1 MFAGEN
7 ESCLAG
13 ESEPCLADERELCLQ
28 VKKRKETW
36 YKGLEFPVTSVL
48 QKIENL
54 QQQLS
59 LAIQGRKWT
68 EREGLIMRRHDLA
81 KFFQEH
87 VRFPVSSTYCAQ
99 QVVSVDIKCSMLRA
113 VSVTVG
119 REKRG
124 GGGEQGWLLLC

>member
-1 MFAGEN
+1 MN
-7 ESCLAG
+7 CV
-13 ESEPCLADERELCLQ
+13 LCLQ
-28 VKKRKETW
+28 VKKQKDTW
-36 YKGLEFPVTSVL
+36 YKDLEFPVTSVL

-68 EREGLIMRRHDLA
+68 EREGLIMQRHDLA

-87 VRFPVSSTYCAQ
+87 VRFPVSSTYNAL
-99 QVVSVDIKCSMLRA
+99 QVASVDIKYSMLTA
-113 VSVTVG
+113 ISVTVG

-124 GGGEQGWLLLC
+124 GGEQGWLLLC

>member
-1 MFAGEN
+1 MN
-7 ESCLAG
+7 CV
-13 ESEPCLADERELCLQ
+13 LCLQ
-28 VKKRKETW
+28 VKKQKDTW
-36 YKGLEFPVTSVL
+36 YKDLEFPVTSIL

-68 EREGLIMRRHDLA
+68 EHEGLIAMRHDLF

-87 VRFPVSSTYCAQ
+87 VHKPVSSTYCAQ

-124 GGGEQGWLLLC
+124 GGGTGMAATVLVF